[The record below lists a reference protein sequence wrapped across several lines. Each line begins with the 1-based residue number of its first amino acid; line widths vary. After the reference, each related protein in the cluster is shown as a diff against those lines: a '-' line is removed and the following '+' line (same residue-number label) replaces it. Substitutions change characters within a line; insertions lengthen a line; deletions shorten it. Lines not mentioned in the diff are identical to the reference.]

1 MEMRLLSTERE
12 REVFAQRLAE
22 ARAKHGACFRDVGPT
37 QVHNRL
43 RLDSSCLYALFAA
56 ECDSA
61 PQMVAGV
68 ALHDLE
74 AFPQSCHVPDLS
86 HLPPRSVLEC
96 SDHWSLSRGA
106 GMHSWRGIAVQVV
119 HRNPNAVLVYLAA
132 GSSSDHGG
140 FYSAMGFVKAG
151 EIVEHPYLEG
161 PDDGKLWVQP
171 MLLNGE
177 ALARLT
183 ASVRMQ
189 TIDARDDYQ
198 VIRFS
203 NSDRLRPCSLRRAT
217 AAVDARAPDSPM
229 ARASIGR
236 RVNQESIMQ
245 LD

>member
-1 MEMRLLSTERE
+1 MEMRLLTSERE
-12 REVFAQRLAE
+12 REIFALRLAE
-22 ARAKHGACFRDVGPT
+22 ARAKNGACFRDVGPT
-37 QVHNRL
+37 QVHNRV
-43 RLDSSCLYALFAA
+43 RLASSNLYALFEA
-56 ECDSA
+56 DSDPA
-61 PQMVAGV
+61 PNMVAGV

-74 AFPQSCHVPDLS
+74 EFPQSCDAPDLS
-86 HLPPRSVLEC
+86 HLPPCSVLEC

-132 GSSSDHGG
+132 GAADHCG

-171 MLLNGE
+171 MILNGE

-189 TIDARDDYQ
+189 AIDARDDYRI
-198 VIRFS
+198 IRLG
-203 NSDRLRPCSLRRAT
+203 NSDRLRPCSTRRTT
-217 AAVDARAPDSPM
+217 AAVAARAPDSAPTQTGVGLG
-229 ARASIGR
+229 ANNEASA
-236 RVNQESIMQ
+236 QF
-245 LD
+245 